1 MPMLNRRAIMAGI
14 SATGTAF
21 ALVGCATTV
30 PAPPIQSLAAPL
42 EPPMPT
48 PSADIYGEVT
58 GEPFPI
64 PAVKLTGLDPA
75 YLRTTVR
82 YPGTEEPARWYCD
95 PPRRYL
101 YLVQAGGSA
110 LRYGVGVSGREG
122 FGWSG
127 TATIHD
133 KQEWPDWSS
142 TQGDDPA
149 PTGTPN
155 GVERAFKRAR
165 NSAAAHG
172 NPLGSSRDVF
182 WQGNKDTLYRIHG
195 TVEPWTIG
203 KSVSSGCIR
212 MINQDVIDLYRR
224 APVGTRVVVTPSHI
238 A

>member
-21 ALVGCATTV
+21 ALGGCATTV
-30 PAPPIQSLAAPL
+30 PAPPMQSLAAPL
-42 EPPMPT
+42 EPPVPT

-64 PAVKLTGLDPA
+64 PAVKLTGLDPT

-82 YPGTEEPARWYCD
+82 YPGTEEPGTIVVD

-110 LRYGVGVSGREG
+110 LRYGVGVGREG
-122 FGWSG
+122 MRHRDHPRQAGMAG
-127 TATIHD
+127 LV
-133 KQEWPDWSS
+133 S

-155 GVERAFKRAR
+155 GVERASERAR
-165 NSAAAHG
+165 NARRPAQSARC
-172 NPLGSSRDVF
+172 SRDV
-182 WQGNKDTLYRIHG
+182 
-195 TVEPWTIG
+195 
-203 KSVSSGCIR
+203 SVAG
-212 MINQDVIDLYRR
+212 Q
-224 APVGTRVVVTPSHI
+224 
-238 A
+238 